1 MASSGSPFR
10 LSPLVRQ
17 NWPLF
22 SAKSSSTLQ
31 DLTSGVAKRPGYIC
45 SWGLGGL
52 AKVFL
57 AFQPNPGFSFC
68 VLSLF
73 PCLSALRHSTLCLP
87 GSRFVPLWQNGCSW
101 PIQRP
106 GYSRGRRKVER
117 VLSLS
122 LHPKKQEKQQSTP
135 RRGKVQV
142 PMARFLTPAIPGS
155 VLFVRSSGSLFNYHG
170 TLTSQVH
177 GLQEEVIPRRCQPA
191 GRSRVV
197 GGGLWPC

>member
-1 MASSGSPFR
+1 MASSGSP
-10 LSPLVRQ
+10 LERQ

-73 PCLSALRHSTLCLP
+73 SPVCSAAHSACLE
-87 GSRFVPLWQNGCSW
+87 SRFVPLWQNGCSW
-101 PIQRP
+101 PRQLP

-177 GLQEEVIPRRCQPA
+177 GLQEEVIPRHCQPA
-191 GRSRVV
+191 GRSKVV
-197 GGGLWPC
+197 SGGLWPC